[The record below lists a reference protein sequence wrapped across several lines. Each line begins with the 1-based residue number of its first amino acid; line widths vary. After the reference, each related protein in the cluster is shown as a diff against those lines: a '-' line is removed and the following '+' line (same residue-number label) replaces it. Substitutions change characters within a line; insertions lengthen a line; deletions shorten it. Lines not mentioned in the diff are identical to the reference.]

1 MLIPKEAVIF
11 VREEEAIPVVEE
23 SLGAEAAGDAGE
35 VARVPGVS
43 ILLKNNLCL
52 ALPLEYDAVKTGFRD
67 GWLEIDEDEIQVVV
81 NNINGTRDFISWL
94 EYCLNQNLD

>member
-1 MLIPKEAVIF
+1 MLIPKEAVIY
-11 VREEEAIPVVEE
+11 VREEEAIPAVEE
-23 SLGAEAAGDAGE
+23 SLGVDEGGE
-35 VARVPGVS
+35 EGETARVPGVS
-43 ILLKNNLCL
+43 VLLKNNLCL
-52 ALPLEYDAVKTGFRD
+52 ALPLEYDAVKGAFRD

>member
-1 MLIPKEAVIF
+1 MLIPKESVIF
-11 VREEEAIPVVEE
+11 IREEESIPVVDEALGGEE
-23 SLGAEAAGDAGE
+23 GREGAE

-43 ILLKNNLCL
+43 LLLKNNLCL
-52 ALPLEYDAVKTGFRD
+52 ALPLEYDAIKTAFRD
-67 GWLEIDEDEIQVVV
+67 GWLEVDEDEIQVVV